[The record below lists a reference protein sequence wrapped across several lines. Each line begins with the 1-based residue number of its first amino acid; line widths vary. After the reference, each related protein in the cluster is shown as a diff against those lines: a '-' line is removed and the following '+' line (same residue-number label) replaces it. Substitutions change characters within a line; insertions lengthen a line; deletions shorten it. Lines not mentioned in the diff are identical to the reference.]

1 MSKVIK
7 WLLTLTVT
15 AITLLAVAIVYVA
28 VVIDPND
35 FKTEIKSA
43 AASQGVELSL
53 DGDLSWQ
60 FFPQIGVIAEQVEFA
75 HSAIASGK
83 IGELRLAV
91 SWGELFTIDLSSS
104 QLPVGSVEISDA
116 TILLA
121 ELAPN
126 TFPMQLNRVNAAVK
140 NFSMT
145 GDRFPI
151 KASAEVFSGIVLD
164 LETVVA
170 LQVDSSSASVESIAI
185 SDLRASIDGLTLSGQ
200 FSADNNF
207 ATAQGVLLS
216 NRFDLRQLLNKF
228 GKTFPQL
235 KMPKMSANEALTSVS
250 WKSNFNVNNSG
261 FSTIDTQL
269 NIDNQPLT
277 LNTKID
283 HSINNLMLRVSAD
296 QFDLSGYMSATPV
309 SSQPNAALFAPLAVP
324 FALWLGRSQME
335 LSLDK
340 LKFADF
346 DADNIYINLFGNQ
359 KVLRLSSFNADIF
372 SGQVNATG
380 RVDMRQTL
388 PSFDL
393 QTSLTNIDLQSAL
406 VATADSSDITGLLS
420 LEAKIQGAGNNL
432 DEIILA
438 LRGDGQVTIADPS
451 YAAIN
456 AEETFCNAAALF
468 AGGSVRNDWA
478 PGTQFETG
486 TGTFTLGDGKLLIRD
501 LTTATGNLSITSRG
515 TVQLAQKRFNITANT
530 RVNGS
535 STSASG
541 CSVNKRLQN
550 RNLPFVC
557 TGSYNQGGKTS
568 CKPDENLIKDMLKGS
583 VYEKLGEQLFNTP
596 ATEDGDDQQQ
606 SDPLKSLLKGI
617 FEQNLKK

>member
-1 MSKVIK
+1 LSKVIK

-126 TFPMQLNRVNAAVK
+126 TFPMQLNRVNAVVK
-140 NFSMT
+140 NFSMA

-228 GKTFPQL
+228 GKTFPEL

-283 HSINNLMLRVSAD
+283 HSINNLILRVSAD

-388 PSFDL
+388 PSYDL

-420 LEAKIQGAGNNL
+420 LEAKIQGAGNNI

>member
-126 TFPMQLNRVNAAVK
+126 TFPMQLNRVNAVVK
-140 NFSMT
+140 NFSMA

-228 GKTFPQL
+228 GKTFPEL

-283 HSINNLMLRVSAD
+283 HSINNLILRVSAD

-346 DADNIYINLFGNQ
+346 DADNIYVNLFGNQ

>member
-170 LQVDSSSASVESIAI
+170 LQVDSSSASVENIAV

-283 HSINNLMLRVSAD
+283 HSINNLILRVSAD

-420 LEAKIQGAGNNL
+420 LEAKIQGAGNNI

>member
-126 TFPMQLNRVNAAVK
+126 TFPMQLNRVNAVVK
-140 NFSMT
+140 NFSMA

-170 LQVDSSSASVESIAI
+170 LQVDSSSASVENIAV

-296 QFDLSGYMSATPV
+296 QFDLSGYMSTTPV

-346 DADNIYINLFGNQ
+346 DADNIYVNLFGNQ

-420 LEAKIQGAGNNL
+420 LEAKIQGAGNNI

>member
-1 MSKVIK
+1 LSKVIK

-283 HSINNLMLRVSAD
+283 HSINNLILRVSAD

>member
-170 LQVDSSSASVESIAI
+170 LQVDSSSASVENIAV

-207 ATAQGVLLS
+207 TTAQGVLLS

-283 HSINNLMLRVSAD
+283 HSINNLILRVSAD

>member
-170 LQVDSSSASVESIAI
+170 LQVDSSSASVENIAV

-296 QFDLSGYMSATPV
+296 QFDLSGYMSTTPV

-346 DADNIYINLFGNQ
+346 DADNIYVNLFGNQ

-420 LEAKIQGAGNNL
+420 LEAKIQGAGNNI

>member
-126 TFPMQLNRVNAAVK
+126 TFPMQLNRVNAVVK
-140 NFSMT
+140 NFSMA

-170 LQVDSSSASVESIAI
+170 LQVDSSSASVENIAV

-207 ATAQGVLLS
+207 TTAQGVLLS

-228 GKTFPQL
+228 GKTFPEL

-283 HSINNLMLRVSAD
+283 HSINNLILRVSAD

-346 DADNIYINLFGNQ
+346 DADNIYVNLFGNQ

-420 LEAKIQGAGNNL
+420 LEAKIQGAGNNI

-438 LRGDGQVTIADPS
+438 LRGDGQVTIAEPS

>member
-170 LQVDSSSASVESIAI
+170 LQVDSSSASVENIAV

-228 GKTFPQL
+228 GKTFPEL

-420 LEAKIQGAGNNL
+420 LEAKIQGAGNNI

>member
-283 HSINNLMLRVSAD
+283 HSINNLILRVSAD

-346 DADNIYINLFGNQ
+346 DADNIYVNLFGNQ

>member
-170 LQVDSSSASVESIAI
+170 LQVDSSSASVENIAV

-228 GKTFPQL
+228 GKTFPEL

-296 QFDLSGYMSATPV
+296 QFDLSGYMSTTPV

-420 LEAKIQGAGNNL
+420 LEAKIQGAGNNI

>member
-126 TFPMQLNRVNAAVK
+126 TFPMQLNRVNAVVK
-140 NFSMT
+140 NFSMA

-228 GKTFPQL
+228 GKTFPEL

-283 HSINNLMLRVSAD
+283 HSINNLILRVSAD

-530 RVNGS
+530 RLNGS

>member
-207 ATAQGVLLS
+207 TTAQGVLLS

-296 QFDLSGYMSATPV
+296 QFDLSGYMSTTPV

-420 LEAKIQGAGNNL
+420 LEAKIQGAGNNI

>member
-283 HSINNLMLRVSAD
+283 HSINNLILRVSAD

>member
-170 LQVDSSSASVESIAI
+170 LQVDSSSASVENIAV

-207 ATAQGVLLS
+207 TTAQGVLLS

-283 HSINNLMLRVSAD
+283 HSINNLILRVSAD
-296 QFDLSGYMSATPV
+296 QFDLSGYMSTTPV

-420 LEAKIQGAGNNL
+420 LEAKIQGAGNNI

>member
-170 LQVDSSSASVESIAI
+170 LQVDSSSASVENIAV

-228 GKTFPQL
+228 GKTFPEL

-283 HSINNLMLRVSAD
+283 HSINNLILRVSAD
-296 QFDLSGYMSATPV
+296 QFDLSGYMSTTPV

-420 LEAKIQGAGNNL
+420 LEAKIQGAGNNI

>member
-1 MSKVIK
+1 MGKVIK

-15 AITLLAVAIVYVA
+15 AITLIAVAIVYLA

-35 FKTEIKSA
+35 FKPEIKSA
-43 AASQGVELSL
+43 AASQGLELSL

-75 HSAIASGK
+75 HSALASGK

-91 SWGELFTIDLSSS
+91 RWSELFTIDLSSS
-104 QLPVGSVEISDA
+104 QLPVGSIEISDA

-140 NFSMT
+140 NFSMA
-145 GDRFPI
+145 GDRFPL

-164 LETVVA
+164 LETIVA
-170 LQVDSSSASVESIAI
+170 LQVDTSSASLESIAI
-185 SDLRASIDGLTLSGQ
+185 NDLRASIDGLILSGQ
-200 FSADNNF
+200 FSAENNF
-207 ATAQGVLLS
+207 ATAQGALLS
-216 NRFDLRQLLNKF
+216 NRFDLRQLLNKL
-228 GKTFPQL
+228 GKTFPEL
-235 KMPKMSANEALTSVS
+235 KMAKMSANEALTSVS
-250 WKSNFNVNNSG
+250 WKSNFNVNSSG
-261 FSTIDTQL
+261 ISTIDTQL
-269 NIDNQPLT
+269 NIDNQPLSLT
-277 LNTKID
+277 TKID
-283 HSINNLMLRVSAD
+283 HSINNLLLRVSAD
-296 QFDLSGYMSATPV
+296 QFDLSGYMTANSG
-309 SSQPNAALFAPLAVP
+309 SSEPNAALFAPLAVP

-335 LSLDK
+335 LSLDT

-380 RVDMRQTL
+380 GVDMRQAL

-393 QTSLTNIDLQSAL
+393 QTSLTNIDLKSAL
-406 VATADSSDITGLLS
+406 AATADSSDITGLLS
-420 LEAKIQGAGNNL
+420 LEAKIQGAGNNI
-432 DEIILA
+432 DEIIAA

-501 LTTATGNLSITSRG
+501 LKTATGNLSITSRG

-557 TGSYNQGGKTS
+557 TGSYDQGGKTS
-568 CKPDENLIKDMLKGS
+568 CKPDENLIKDLLKGS

-596 ATEDGDDQQQ
+596 ATADGDDQQQ

-617 FEQNLKK
+617 LEKNLKK

>member
-126 TFPMQLNRVNAAVK
+126 TFPMQLNRVNAVVK
-140 NFSMT
+140 NFSMA

-228 GKTFPQL
+228 GKTFPEL

-283 HSINNLMLRVSAD
+283 HSINNLILRVSAD

-420 LEAKIQGAGNNL
+420 LEAKIQGAGNNI

>member
-170 LQVDSSSASVESIAI
+170 LQVDSSSASVENIAV

-207 ATAQGVLLS
+207 TTAQGVLLS

-228 GKTFPQL
+228 GKTFPEL

-283 HSINNLMLRVSAD
+283 HSINNLILRVSAD
-296 QFDLSGYMSATPV
+296 QFDLSGYMSTTPV

-420 LEAKIQGAGNNL
+420 LEAKIQGAGNNI

-557 TGSYNQGGKTS
+557 TGSYNQSGKTS

>member
-126 TFPMQLNRVNAAVK
+126 TFPMQLNRVNAVVK
-140 NFSMT
+140 NFSMA

-228 GKTFPQL
+228 GKTFPEL

-283 HSINNLMLRVSAD
+283 HSINNLILRVSAD
-296 QFDLSGYMSATPV
+296 QFDLSGHMSATPV

-420 LEAKIQGAGNNL
+420 LEAKIQGAGNNI

>member
-126 TFPMQLNRVNAAVK
+126 TFPMQLNRVNAVVK
-140 NFSMT
+140 NFSMA

-170 LQVDSSSASVESIAI
+170 LQVDSSSASVENIAV

-296 QFDLSGYMSATPV
+296 QFDLSGYMSTTPV

-420 LEAKIQGAGNNL
+420 LEAKIQGAGNNI

>member
-170 LQVDSSSASVESIAI
+170 LQVDSSSASVENIAV

-207 ATAQGVLLS
+207 TTAQGVLLS

-283 HSINNLMLRVSAD
+283 HSINNLILRVSAD

-420 LEAKIQGAGNNL
+420 LEAKIQGAGNNI

>member
-283 HSINNLMLRVSAD
+283 HSINNLILRVSAD

-420 LEAKIQGAGNNL
+420 LEAKIQGAGNNI

>member
-228 GKTFPQL
+228 GKTFPEL

-296 QFDLSGYMSATPV
+296 QFDLSGYMSTTPV

-420 LEAKIQGAGNNL
+420 LEAKIQGAGNNI

-557 TGSYNQGGKTS
+557 TGSYNQSGKTS

>member
-1 MSKVIK
+1 LSKVIK

-170 LQVDSSSASVESIAI
+170 LQVDSSSASVENIAV

-207 ATAQGVLLS
+207 TTAQGVLLS

-283 HSINNLMLRVSAD
+283 HSINNLILRVSAD

-420 LEAKIQGAGNNL
+420 LEAKIQGAGNNI

>member
-170 LQVDSSSASVESIAI
+170 LQVDSSSASVENIAV

-207 ATAQGVLLS
+207 TTAQGVLLS

-283 HSINNLMLRVSAD
+283 HSINNLILRVSAD
-296 QFDLSGYMSATPV
+296 QFDLSGYMSTTPV

>member
-1 MSKVIK
+1 
-7 WLLTLTVT
+7 LTVT

-170 LQVDSSSASVESIAI
+170 LQVDSSSASVENIAV

-228 GKTFPQL
+228 GKTFPEL

-283 HSINNLMLRVSAD
+283 HSINNLILRVSAD

-420 LEAKIQGAGNNL
+420 LEAKIQGAGNNI

>member
-283 HSINNLMLRVSAD
+283 HSINNLILRVSAD
-296 QFDLSGYMSATPV
+296 QFDLSGYMSASPV

-420 LEAKIQGAGNNL
+420 LEAKIQGAGNNI

>member
-1 MSKVIK
+1 LSKVIK

-170 LQVDSSSASVESIAI
+170 LQVDSSSASVENIAV

-207 ATAQGVLLS
+207 TTAQGVLLS

-296 QFDLSGYMSATPV
+296 QFDLSGYMSTTPV

-420 LEAKIQGAGNNL
+420 LEAKIQGAGNNI

>member
-420 LEAKIQGAGNNL
+420 LEAKIQGAGNNI

>member
-228 GKTFPQL
+228 GKTFPEL

-420 LEAKIQGAGNNL
+420 LEAKIQGAGNNI

>member
-126 TFPMQLNRVNAAVK
+126 TFPMQLNRVNAVVK
-140 NFSMT
+140 NFSMA

-170 LQVDSSSASVESIAI
+170 LQVDSSSASVENIAV

-207 ATAQGVLLS
+207 TTAQGVLLS

-228 GKTFPQL
+228 GKTFPEL

-283 HSINNLMLRVSAD
+283 HSINNLILRVSAD

-420 LEAKIQGAGNNL
+420 LEAKIQGAGNNI

>member
-170 LQVDSSSASVESIAI
+170 LQVDSSSASVENIAV

-207 ATAQGVLLS
+207 TTAQGVLLS

-420 LEAKIQGAGNNL
+420 LEAKIQGAGNNI